1 MKIKVFSDNF
11 FITSRLKEID
21 RSYFIL
27 YDTNSQKFEVH
38 SSGQFGNSYCLTLPF
53 DVLDERA
60 VDHVLKTRVQNK
72 DEILKELDRQND
84 LLEKKAIKE
93 QINKI
98 EEALS

>member
-38 SSGQFGNSYCLTLPF
+38 SSEQFGNSYCLTLPF

-84 LLEKKAIKE
+84 LLEKRAIKE